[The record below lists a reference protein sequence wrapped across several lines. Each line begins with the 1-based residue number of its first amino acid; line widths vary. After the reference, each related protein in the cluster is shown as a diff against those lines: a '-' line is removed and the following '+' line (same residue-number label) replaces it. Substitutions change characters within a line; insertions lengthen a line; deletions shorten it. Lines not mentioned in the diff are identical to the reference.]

1 MISSLV
7 VGLGF
12 LYEVRLEMDS
22 TGISISA
29 VILPAMSSPPR
40 K

>member
-12 LYEVRLEMDS
+12 LYEVQFEMDS
-22 TGISISA
+22 AGTSISA
-29 VILPAMSSPPR
+29 LIMGAMNQP
-40 K
+40 